1 MSRYRPQRNYGCRIH
16 DQYSNFGLRTVV
28 LENDLVRISILV
40 DKGTEIFE
48 YLYKPKDLDFMW
60 LTENGVQN
68 PNDYLPTSPD
78 PVSTFVD
85 YYTGG
90 WQEVFPNGG
99 PTSTLFGAQ
108 FGQHGEVA
116 HMPWDYEIVQDTP
129 MLISVR
135 FRVRTKKVPF
145 QLTKTLTL
153 EKGSSSLRIEE
164 QMENL
169 SDIPLRYMWGQHL
182 AFGKPFV
189 EPGSMICLPENVK
202 LITESIESPVSKP
215 GRVQRGATYEWP
227 LGVSETGEWIDFSVL
242 PPKGTPSEMIYLH
255 GFDEQAWYRIENST
269 LGMGMKVEWDGA
281 AMPYLWYWQE
291 YGATEGYPWY
301 GRHYNIGLEPFS
313 SYPTLGLEEAVRN
326 DTAGFVQP
334 REVRSF
340 WIKATP
346 YAFPAQ

>member
-16 DQYSNFGLRTVV
+16 DQNSYFGLRTVV

-60 LTENGVQN
+60 LSENGVQN

-78 PVSTFVD
+78 PVSTFID
-85 YYTGG
+85 YYPGG

-99 PTSTLFGAQ
+99 PTSVYLGAQ

-116 HMPWDYEIVQDTP
+116 QMPWDYDIVQDTATR
-129 MLISVR
+129 IAVR
-135 FRVRTKKVPF
+135 FRVRTKKLPF

-153 EKGSSSLRIEE
+153 DSGSATLLIEE
-164 QMENL
+164 QLENL
-169 SDIPLRYMWGQHL
+169 SDIPLRYMWGQHI
-182 AFGKPFV
+182 AFGKPFL
-189 EPGSMICLPENVK
+189 EPGCNIILPDNVK
-202 LITESIESPVSKP
+202 LITESIESPVSRP
-215 GRVQRGATYEWP
+215 GRVKRGASYEWP
-227 LGVSETGEWIDFSVL
+227 SGVAETGKLVDFSHL
-242 PPKGTPSEMIYLH
+242 PEKGTPSEMIYLT
-255 GFDEQAWYRIENST
+255 GFSDQAWYRIENNS
-269 LGMGMKVEWDGA
+269 LSMGLKVEWDAA

-291 YGATEGYPWY
+291 YGATECYPWY

-326 DTAGFVQP
+326 DTAGVVNS
-334 REVRSF
+334 RELKSF
-340 WIKATP
+340 WIKAAP
-346 YAFPAQ
+346 YAIPLE